1 MRLELGFCGFGSGF
15 AMELRL
21 STMLHDS
28 GSGSGSGRKTTA
40 AATNNNNQTGDV
52 GSAAC

>member
-28 GSGSGSGRKTTA
+28 GSGRKTT

>member
-28 GSGSGSGRKTTA
+28 GSGSGRKTTA